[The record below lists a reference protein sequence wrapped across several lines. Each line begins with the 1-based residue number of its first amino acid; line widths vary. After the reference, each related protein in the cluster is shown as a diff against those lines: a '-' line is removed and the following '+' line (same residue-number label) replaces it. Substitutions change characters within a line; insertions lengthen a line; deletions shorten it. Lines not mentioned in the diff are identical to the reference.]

1 MMRILGKTGAA
12 DAYRVAIDLGGPE
25 VVALVSDALLS
36 QQYGVKADVSHEQ
49 AYEWIAAQQHD
60 LTDAI
65 KALKKGA
72 APGALFQHIT
82 LE

>member
-1 MMRILGKTGAA
+1 MRILGKNSSA
-12 DAYRVAIDLGGPE
+12 DAYRVAIDLGGAE

-36 QQYGVKADVSHEQ
+36 QQYGASGDVSHDQ

-65 KALKKGA
+65 NAMKKGA
-72 APGALFQHIT
+72 APGAPFQHIT

>member
-1 MMRILGKTGAA
+1 MRILGKNPEA
-12 DAYRVAIDLGGPE
+12 DAYRVSVDIDGAE

-36 QQYGVKADVSHEQ
+36 QQYRTEAKVSHDQ

-60 LTDAI
+60 LNDAI
-65 KALKKGA
+65 LALHKGA
-72 APGALFQHIT
+72 APRAPFTHTI

>member
-1 MMRILGKTGAA
+1 MRILGKNSAA
-12 DAYRVAIDLGGPE
+12 DAYRVAIDIGDAE

-36 QQYGVKADVSHEQ
+36 AQYGIDHKVSHDQ

-60 LTDAI
+60 LSDAI
-65 KALKKGA
+65 TALKKGA
-72 APGALFQHIT
+72 APGAPFQHIT

>member
-1 MMRILGKTGAA
+1 MRILGKNSSA
-12 DAYRVAIDLGGPE
+12 DAYRVAIDLGGAE
-25 VVALVSDALLS
+25 VVALVSDTVLS
-36 QQYGVKADVSHEQ
+36 GQYGVNGAVSHDQ

-65 KALKKGA
+65 IALKKGA
-72 APGALFQHIT
+72 APRAPFTHIT

>member
-1 MMRILGKTGAA
+1 MRILGKNGSA
-12 DAYRVAIDLGGPE
+12 DAYRVAIDLGDAE

-36 QQYGVKADVSHEQ
+36 EQYGTDAKVSHDQ

-60 LTDAI
+60 LNDAI
-65 KALKKGA
+65 TALHKGA
-72 APGALFQHIT
+72 TPRAPFTHIT